1 MFEIIKW
8 IFLSDIKPI
17 GNKKLKKLS
26 KSLKLNSQSFNFKI
40 KNIILNFNK
49 LKTLNH
55 FLKND
60 LLI

>member
-17 GNKKLKKLS
+17 VNKKLKKLS

-49 LKTLNH
+49 
-55 FLKND
+55 
-60 LLI
+60 I